1 MVIGPSGSGKTTLLN
16 LVGCIDAPST
26 GTVEVCGQRVGELK
40 DNALADF
47 RARHIGFVFQNFSL
61 VPVLSAYE
69 NVEYPLLL
77 IGVPAAKRRERT
89 LAMLEAVGLANQ
101 SRQRPNELSG
111 GQKQRVAIARALVK
125 EPTLVL
131 ADEPTANLD
140 TETGAAIIDLMHR
153 VQSRVPHDV
162 RVLDPRP
169 APHVARG
176 RDLRDPRRSAGRS
189 QGESGTMSL
198 LLRIAFRNILRNRR
212 RSAMT
217 GSAVAAGALAMLLF
231 GGFTTYIFAGLETN
245 NVQRIG
251 HLTVFRSG
259 YFLFGAGNPTAYG
272 IDNYKHV
279 MDLIADD
286 PVLKPMINVL
296 TPTQSLVGIAGNFSD
311 EVDASK
317 TFLGVGLIPSDRDRM
332 RQWDRFKIG
341 AARPP
346 DPRLSDADETRGLMG
361 FGLARILGLCARL
374 GLADC
379 PPLPDAERPVTKA
392 ASAVDPDIAS
402 LAQREAGTG
411 AASGA
416 PQIQLLAATAGGA
429 PNVVSLSVSGAEPQG
444 VKELDDNYIAM
455 HLALAQQ
462 LVYGRGEHKVT
473 GIVLQLHRSQDLQAA
488 RARLV
493 SLFERASPRSRRPR
507 FRRIDAVLRP
517 GRAAVQRRFS
527 CSSPW
532 SWA

>member
-1 MVIGPSGSGKTTLLN
+1 
-16 LVGCIDAPST
+16 
-26 GTVEVCGQRVGELK
+26 
-40 DNALADF
+40 
-47 RARHIGFVFQNFSL
+47 
-61 VPVLSAYE
+61 
-69 NVEYPLLL
+69 
-77 IGVPAAKRRERT
+77 
-89 LAMLEAVGLANQ
+89 
-101 SRQRPNELSG
+101 
-111 GQKQRVAIARALVK
+111 
-125 EPTLVL
+125 
-131 ADEPTANLD
+131 
-140 TETGAAIIDLMHR
+140 
-153 VQSRVPHDV
+153 
-162 RVLDPRP
+162 
-169 APHVARG
+169 
-176 RDLRDPRRSAGRS
+176 
-189 QGESGTMSL
+189 MSL
-198 LLRIAFRNILRNRR
+198 LFKIAFRNILRNRR

-251 HLTVFRSG
+251 HLTVFRAG
-259 YFLFGAGNPTAYG
+259 YFLFGAGNPAAYG
-272 IDNYKHV
+272 IDRYGEV
-279 MDLIADD
+279 MKLIGSD

-332 RQWDRFKIG
+332 RLWDQFEIG

-346 DPRLSDADETRGLMG
+346 DHRLSDTEETSGLMG

-379 PPLPDAERPVTKA
+379 PPLPDAGRPA
-392 ASAVDPDIAS
+392 ADITAAVDPDIVG
-402 LAQREAGTG
+402 LARHETSTEVL
-411 AASGA
+411 SGA

-429 PNVVSLSVSGAEPQG
+429 PNVVSLSVNGAEPQG

-493 SLFERASPRSRRPR
+493 SLFQEHRLDLDIRDFSELTPFYGQVVRLFSGIFLFIALVMSVIVLFAVVNTMTMNVMERTNEIGTTRAMGVRRARIRWQFILEGALIGVAGATAGAILAVGIASLVNGAGLTWVPPGNANPSPLYLYV
-507 FRRIDAVLRP
+507 FGRP
-517 GRAAVQRRFS
+517 GLVIGAWLGLVLIATLAALIPANRAARLPVVDALRHV
-527 CSSPW
+527 
-532 SWA
+532 